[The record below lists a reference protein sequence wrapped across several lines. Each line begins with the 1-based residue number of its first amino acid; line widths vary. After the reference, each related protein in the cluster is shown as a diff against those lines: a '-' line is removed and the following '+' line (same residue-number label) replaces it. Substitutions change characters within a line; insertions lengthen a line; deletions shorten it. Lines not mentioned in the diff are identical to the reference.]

1 MFAVL
6 SCKIILL
13 KYLRCI
19 HHLCTVLIDCLA
31 LITVESKIFYIRL
44 LSRHPHTASLQW
56 VQDFSREQARG
67 DASTGLCPAP
77 AHRLSSV
84 SPTSLGLH
92 CLLHCLSAHRPLKTA
107 PRSKLPARTKSFAF
121 QLKARAAC
129 HSRHTGVGVCTQDLE
144 CKRLR
149 IRGLQP
155 AQYFW
160 IRLSEDERP
169 KGGRSR
175 STAVRDS
182 GFESAHW
189 SRRAHKSRHTHSS
202 QRTRLKCKSFWI
214 STALIQKIL
223 HLDGLDQNLL
233 VSTVS
238 NAKYEPRSSMGEKM

>member
-56 VQDFSREQARG
+56 VRDFSREQARG

-92 CLLHCLSAHRPLKTA
+92 CLSAHRPLKTA
-107 PRSKLPARTKSFAF
+107 PRSKLLARTKSFAF

-144 CKRLR
+144 CKRLC

-175 STAVRDS
+175 STAVRDFRIRIS
-182 GFESAHW
+182 TLESACTQESAHAQQ
-189 SRRAHKSRHTHSS
+189 SAHTAQMQKLLDFDGLDPKDFAFRWPRSKSFGFD
-202 QRTRLKCKSFWI
+202 RLKCKI
-214 STALIQKIL
+214 
-223 HLDGLDQNLL
+223 
-233 VSTVS
+233 
-238 NAKYEPRSSMGEKM
+238 